1 MTPLLRLGYGESTS
15 ELLAFNDVEPLAA
28 YGDGDRDRL
37 LLYDAG

>member
-15 ELLAFNDVEPLAA
+15 ELLAFNDVPLEP